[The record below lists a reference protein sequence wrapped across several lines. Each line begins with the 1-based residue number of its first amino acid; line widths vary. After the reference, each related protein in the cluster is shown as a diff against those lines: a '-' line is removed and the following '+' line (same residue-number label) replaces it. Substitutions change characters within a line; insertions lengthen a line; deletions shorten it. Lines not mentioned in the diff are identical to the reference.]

1 MSETNELAIV
11 SFKELREMAAT
22 MSKSGMF
29 GKSPDQM
36 LSLMLIAQAE
46 GLHPAIAAMEYDVIQ
61 SRPALKGQAA
71 LARFQQAGGVVNWLV
86 RTDAEA
92 KAEFIP
98 PKGNPLTVSW
108 TMEKA
113 KRMGLAGKDN
123 WNKQPGVMLTWRCV
137 AEGIRAVYPA
147 CLNRMYLAEEAQ
159 DFEPMR
165 NVTPGVVSSGEP
177 VSVTLLPTSI
187 ESPESEPINLEG
199 AGNAK
204 TASDNPSANFKTKAA
219 ENAKK
224 IKASGKKDVDEA
236 TKDRLWAESNANVA
250 VYWKLIC
257 MEQDTILSAP
267 ARQEEKNPEGNG
279 DLFGD
284 PIQVLYVELENWIE
298 DTSLPSLIRAEIR
311 ATLESGEKNPVKLN
325 ALVEKIKQ
333 AAGK

>member
-1 MSETNELAIV
+1 MSETTEVALV
-11 SFKELREMAAT
+11 SFKELREIATT

-29 GKSPDQM
+29 GKNPDQM

-61 SRPALKGQAA
+61 GRPALRGQAA
-71 LARFQQAGGVVNWLV
+71 LARFQQAGGVVNWIV

-98 PKGNPLTVSW
+98 PKGKPLTVSW

-137 AEGIRAVYPA
+137 AEGIRAVFPA
-147 CLNRMYLAEEAQ
+147 CLNRMYLAEEVQ

-165 NVTPGVVSSGEP
+165 NVTPASDTPATEGDTVK
-177 VSVTLLPTSI
+177 VTLIPT
-187 ESPESEPINLEG
+187 ETASEPETDWTAKASELTAKYGIDPKSKVALWKD
-199 AGNAK
+199 AGCNAK
-204 TASDNPSANFKTKAA
+204 AYCEMVEKVMAKPAPTTDA
-219 ENAKK
+219 E
-224 IKASGKKDVDEA
+224 
-236 TKDRLWAESNANVA
+236 
-250 VYWKLIC
+250 
-257 MEQDTILSAP
+257 P
-267 ARQEEKNPEGNG
+267 AHQGAPEGNG

-284 PIQVLYVELENWIE
+284 PIQDLYVELENWLE
-298 DTSLPSLIRAEIR
+298 DTSLPSLMREDIR
-311 ATLESGEKNPVKLN
+311 ATLESGEKDVGKLTALIAKVKD
-325 ALVEKIKQ
+325 

>member
-1 MSETNELAIV
+1 MSETTEVALV
-11 SFKELREMAAT
+11 SFKELREMATT

-29 GKSPDQM
+29 GKNPDQM

-61 SRPALKGQAA
+61 GRPALKGQAA

-92 KAEFIP
+92 KAEFVP

-137 AEGIRAVYPA
+137 AEGIRAVFPA
-147 CLNRMYLAEEAQ
+147 CLNRMYLAEEVQ

-165 NVTPGVVSSGEP
+165 NVTPTSETLAVEGEP
-177 VSVTLLPTSI
+177 VKVSLVPTGTT
-187 ESPESEPINLEG
+187 PEPETDW
-199 AGNAK
+199 
-204 TASDNPSANFKTKAA
+204 TAKAA
-219 ENAKK
+219 ELTAKYGIDAKSKVALWKDAGCNAKAYCEMVEK
-224 IKASGKKDVDEA
+224 VMSKP
-236 TKDRLWAESNANVA
+236 
-250 VYWKLIC
+250 
-257 MEQDTILSAP
+257 AP
-267 ARQEEKNPEGNG
+267 ATDTAPAHQVAAEGNG
-279 DLFGD
+279 DLFGNEV
-284 PIQVLYVELENWIE
+284 QALTVELENWLE
-298 DTSLPSLIRAEIR
+298 DETLPSLMREDIR
-311 ATLESGEKNPVKLN
+311 ATLESGESDVGKLTALLEKVK
-325 ALVEKIKQ
+325 K